1 MFLEGHHFEHW
12 ADGGDTSLENLGL
25 LCSTHHHYVHEYGYT
40 VELGPDQR
48 PRFRD
53 PHGRVVMAVPA
64 PRETGELGWSR
75 ICAANAP
82 LTIDADTI
90 ACEWDGRPVDYGAI
104 IGHLVDADGL
114 Q

>member
-25 LCSTHHHYVHEYGYT
+25 LCSTHHRYVHEYGYT
-40 VELGPDQR
+40 VDLGPDQR

-53 PHGRVVMAVPA
+53 PHGQVVMAVPA
-64 PRETGELGWSR
+64 SPEIGELGWSR